1 MKIINT
7 TIRAELTEGK
17 KLYFATAKLSGK
29 KATVTSM
36 VHQPANF
43 FRGRQPI
50 TKPKMIK
57 HTESTITDN
66 IYRKKTK

>member
-43 FRGRQPI
+43 FRGRQPV
-50 TKPKMIK
+50 TEPKVIGRA
-57 HTESTITDN
+57 ESAITDSV
-66 IYRKKTK
+66 YGKETK